1 MLMPQNLRD
10 LLEEVALTVED
21 EARVVKAVVAVVME
35 EVAAVVVMIMAEV
48 TAAVA
53 VIKAATMAVV
63 QAEIIIQQ

>member
-1 MLMPQNLRD
+1 MHK
-10 LLEEVALTVED
+10 EVALTVEE

-53 VIKAATMAVV
+53 VIKRR
-63 QAEIIIQQ
+63 QWRWYRRR